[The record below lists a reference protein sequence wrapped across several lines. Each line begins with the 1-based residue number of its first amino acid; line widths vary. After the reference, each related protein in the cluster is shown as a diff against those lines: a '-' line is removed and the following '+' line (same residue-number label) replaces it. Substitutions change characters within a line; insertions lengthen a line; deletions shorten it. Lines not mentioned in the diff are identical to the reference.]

1 MNPSN
6 IPSTKF
12 KSDTPTVTNNNIN
25 NNNIPDTGYDK
36 PQDPS
41 KTANS
46 KKTVTFS
53 ENFDNAKPVKHIP
66 FWTENPNVL
75 FQQEYIFEFFPVED
89 MIYNQKLNAVSRT
102 IILLTIIGFA
112 FSHSIRTILIG
123 AVTLGAIFV
132 MYFYHKK
139 ESDKIESKKLDKSDK
154 SSDKSFEGF
163 ESNDNNNSVNT
174 TNGLGNDYG
183 NSNSTDGNSPGKD
196 FMLQNKIPIPIGV
209 FDEPNSSNPFSNVLV
224 TDYDY
229 NPNKKPA
236 PPSYNQ
242 NVNADILSKA
252 KQFVN
257 NANPDQPNIAD
268 KLFRDL
274 GEQLE
279 FEQSLRPFNSNPS
292 TTIPNDQG
300 AFADFCYGSMI
311 SCKEG
316 NKFACARNT
325 SHYSIY

>member
-1 MNPSN
+1 MNPIN
-6 IPSTKF
+6 IPSSSF
-12 KSDTPTVTNNNIN
+12 KPDTNSSNNIGAIPSN
-25 NNNIPDTGYDK
+25 LAQPDTGYDK

-41 KTANS
+41 KQAVTANS
-46 KKTVTFS
+46 KPFINMDESK
-53 ENFDNAKPVKHIP
+53 DNEKEKEKRIP
-66 FWTENPNVL
+66 FWSTNPNII
-75 FQQEYIFEFFPVED
+75 FQQEYIFEFFPIED
-89 MIYNQKLNAVSRT
+89 MTYNQKLNAISRT
-102 IILLTIIGFA
+102 IILLTILGFII
-112 FSHSIRTILIG
+112 SQSIRTLLIG
-123 AVTLGAIFV
+123 AITLGAIFL
-132 MYFYHKK
+132 MQFYHTK
-139 ESDKIESKKLDKSDK
+139 ETEKVESKKNGANKNNSTI
-154 SSDKSFEGF
+154 EGF
-163 ESNDNNNSVNT
+163 DGPGKAYFTDNN
-174 TNGLGNDYG
+174 
-183 NSNSTDGNSPGKD
+183 
-196 FMLQNKIPIPIGV
+196 IPIPTDV
-209 FDEPNSSNPFSNVLV
+209 FDTPDSSNPFSNVLV

-236 PPSYNQ
+236 PPAFNQ
-242 NVNADILSKA
+242 NVNADILSQA

-268 KLFRDL
+268 KLFKDL

-279 FEQSLRPFNSNPS
+279 FEQSLRPFNSNPA

>member
-1 MNPSN
+1 MNPVN
-6 IPSTKF
+6 IKSTQF
-12 KSDTPTVTNNNIN
+12 KSDTVQ
-25 NNNIPDTGYDK
+25 PDDTIGPKPAKPDAGYDK

-41 KTANS
+41 KPNETVAKPFVNMHEPTDD
-46 KKTVTFS
+46 KKT
-53 ENFDNAKPVKHIP
+53 IP
-66 FWTENPNVL
+66 FWTQNPNIL
-75 FQQEYIFEFFPVED
+75 FQHEYIFEFFPVED
-89 MIYNQKLNAVSRT
+89 MTYNQKLNAISRT

-112 FSHSIRTILIG
+112 FSQSVRTLLIG
-123 AVTLGAIFV
+123 AITLTAIYI
-132 MYFYHKK
+132 MYFYHTK
-139 ESDKIESKKLDKSDK
+139 ESDKVESKKVDKK
-154 SSDKSFEGF
+154 SVEGF
-163 ESNDNNNSVNT
+163 EGPGQAYFLDNN
-174 TNGLGNDYG
+174 
-183 NSNSTDGNSPGKD
+183 
-196 FMLQNKIPIPIGV
+196 IPIPTDV
-209 FDEPNSSNPFSNVLV
+209 FDTPNSSNPFSNVLV

-236 PPSYNQ
+236 PPAFNQ
-242 NVNADILSKA
+242 NVNADILKQA

-257 NANPDQPNIAD
+257 DANPDQPNIAD
-268 KLFRDL
+268 KLFKDL

-279 FEQSLRPFNSNPS
+279 FEQSLRPFNSNPA